1 MHRMPLLFLAGLICS
16 GCASTGKDFD
26 DSKVGNI
33 KTGTT
38 TRAEIEQWFGAPT
51 SRTALSNMAN
61 GGVLRYQYTYGSASW
76 GGASRSGKSLVVD
89 FDAKDVVVDHAFSSQ

>member
-1 MHRMPLLFLAGLICS
+1 MLRTPLLLLAGLVCS

-26 DSKVGNI
+26 DTKAANI

-51 SRTALSNMAN
+51 SRTPLSNTAN
-61 GGVLRYQYTYGSASW
+61 GAVLRYQYTHGKASW
-76 GGASRSGKSLVVD
+76 GGASSSGKSLVVD
-89 FDAKDVVVDHAFSSQ
+89 FDAKDVVVDHALAKQ